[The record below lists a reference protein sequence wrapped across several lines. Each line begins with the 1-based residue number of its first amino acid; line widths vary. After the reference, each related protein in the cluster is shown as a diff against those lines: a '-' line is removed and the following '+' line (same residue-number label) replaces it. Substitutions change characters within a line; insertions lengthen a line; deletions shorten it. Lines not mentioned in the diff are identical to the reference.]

1 MPRLVALL
9 LAAAATTASA
19 ESDENNFT
27 AASADVTHYQRSLA
41 ARGAGDVR
49 RGIALPLLV
58 SRVQRVVADA
68 SHGEQEA
75 LAKNLKTRTIPLSRP
90 SCGRSRVPAACRGTS
105 SA

>member
-49 RGIALPLLV
+49 RGLALPGPAV
-58 SRVQRVVADA
+58 CHGPFHTTESQRPWEK
-68 SHGEQEA
+68 SLKPA
-75 LAKNLKTRTIPLSRP
+75 LQIRL
-90 SCGRSRVPAACRGTS
+90 AACKTLAS
-105 SA
+105 